1 MNKFTYHVLLTSVL
15 LALSVGANAEA
26 KAAPTRLT
34 TDPAITEKAIAAQM
48 NQVNSENNVN
58 FNNMLLQKNLGD
70 SIAETAAPKSST
82 LDIDLR
88 GAVTLAIQNNRDIT
102 IAELQRREA
111 EADVSAAAAGKN
123 PSLSNT
129 WSASR
134 TKAKGQPGS
143 YGIDN
148 SFGNGLKV
156 TWPIWTGGS
165 VESAINAARYAKN
178 ISDLEVYKTEAAT
191 KLSAV
196 KAYYNYLEAIKLAEV
211 QHESVSDYQSHL
223 TNVQQQFDAGV
234 VAKLDVL
241 TSNVSLAN
249 AKQASIAADNTRD
262 VAEANLNNIMRIP
275 MNTKINAL
283 DKDFPEP
290 EFDIT
295 MDQAILLAQKYRWEL
310 VEADYQVRVA
320 NENLR
325 KAKAGYM
332 PTIAVSSG
340 YNWSDSDFPG
350 FANKGWS
357 IGGSVSW
364 PIWDGGATQA
374 AIKKAEAGVKVA
386 QEQLLQSRESV
397 ELEVRQDYLN
407 ILAAKEQIRATEAF
421 VAEAEEAYK
430 IAAVRY
436 SSGVGTNLDVL
447 DAELQLSTAR
457 TNYISALYNYN
468 IGLATL
474 ENAMGIPAVIHPE
487 FAAGSENK

>member
-1 MNKFTYHVLLTSVL
+1 METGILIGLAVCCFLSDHGEMYSEFADGTGIADIYLYTDFQLIYKVIGIGILVALAFFFLLTYPYY
-15 LALSVGANAEA
+15 
-26 KAAPTRLT
+26 KR
-34 TDPAITEKAIAAQM
+34 K
-48 NQVNSENNVN
+48 
-58 FNNMLLQKNLGD
+58 
-70 SIAETAAPKSST
+70 
-82 LDIDLR
+82 
-88 GAVTLAIQNNRDIT
+88 
-102 IAELQRREA
+102 
-111 EADVSAAAAGKN
+111 
-123 PSLSNT
+123 
-129 WSASR
+129 
-134 TKAKGQPGS
+134 
-143 YGIDN
+143 
-148 SFGNGLKV
+148 KV
-156 TWPIWTGGS
+156 
-165 VESAINAARYAKN
+165 R
-178 ISDLEVYKTEAAT
+178 
-191 KLSAV
+191 
-196 KAYYNYLEAIKLAEV
+196 
-211 QHESVSDYQSHL
+211 
-223 TNVQQQFDAGV
+223 
-234 VAKLDVL
+234 
-241 TSNVSLAN
+241 SNVSLAN

-295 MDQAILLAQKYRWEL
+295 MDQAILMAQKYRWEL

-325 KAKAGYM
+325 SAKAGYM
-332 PTIAVSSG
+332 PTVAVNSG
-340 YNWSDSDFPG
+340 YNWKDSDFPG

-407 ILAAKEQIRATEAF
+407 ILAAKEQIRATEAS

-430 IAAVRY
+430 IAEVRY